1 MGAEGGGES
10 LIELQNTLITTVSHI
25 PALNASHTQYEPL
38 REKKKKRKKKHPVP
52 APECSCRGNYHQAPL
67 HLCTNNPTA
76 AGIDTVYAERSR
88 ESPG

>member
-1 MGAEGGGES
+1 MGEES

-25 PALNASHTQYEPL
+25 PTLNASHTIL
-38 REKKKKRKKKHPVP
+38 ATKGKKKHSSSPGVQL
-52 APECSCRGNYHQAPL
+52 RGNYHQAPL

-76 AGIDTVYAERSR
+76 AGIDTVYVEKSR

>member
-25 PALNASHTQYEPL
+25 PALNASHTQYEPP
-38 REKKKKRKKKHPVP
+38 REKKKKKYTVP
-52 APECSCRGNYHQAPL
+52 TPECSCRGNYHQAPL